1 MGKFIFSVF
10 LAVEHAFITSTGY
23 ALSFIFLGK
32 LCDPFR
38 LRWAYRVISD
48 STGIILAIGVIIFVC
63 TLILLIRDIL
73 QSDGVLVHDK
83 PLTAM
88 VYVLLRAL
96 HLVILFV
103 SLLVYILGL
112 SWLTQFVLPEQV
124 AILCSTVIM
133 LAAYTYTAFFRKA
146 KRALVRKR

>member
-1 MGKFIFSVF
+1 M
-10 LAVEHAFITSTGY
+10 GY

-38 LRWAYRVISD
+38 LPWAYRIISD
-48 STGIILAIGVIIFVC
+48 STGVILAIGIIIFTI
-63 TLILLIRDIL
+63 TLILLIRDVL
-73 QSDGVLVHDK
+73 QSNGVLVHDK

-88 VYVLLRAL
+88 VYVLFRAL
-96 HLVILFV
+96 YLVILFV

-112 SWLTQFVLPEQV
+112 SWLTRFVLPEQV

-133 LAAYTYTAFFRKA
+133 LAAYAYTAFFRKA
-146 KRALVRKR
+146 KGAVVRKR